1 MKHRIILILNYFI
14 NFVECLYKSLI
25 LGQIDHFYGFAYVT
39 APFAADPTS
48 VANFAKAPDL

>member
-1 MKHRIILILNYFI
+1 MI
-14 NFVECLYKSLI
+14 YKACRYV
-25 LGQIDHFYGFAYVT
+25 DYFYGFAYVI